1 MRLSKEKIE
10 LLKNKLPELYELVLN
25 VTSVLEGDLSYL
37 KKLSKDAVQKLEQN
51 DPSMLNTDLK
61 LAAIKTK
68 ASAIRDRLIQ
78 SIKDC
83 KSSLE
88 LTSNTSLADVLLSKE
103 FEEAITFDERFIA
116 SAVAT
121 AITKI
126 KY

>member
-25 VTSVLEGDLSYL
+25 VTSVLEGDLNYI
-37 KKLSKDAVQKLEQN
+37 KNLSKDAMQKLEQN

-68 ASAIRDRLIQ
+68 ASAIRERLTQVIQ
-78 SIKDC
+78 EC
-83 KSSLE
+83 KTSLE
-88 LTSNTSLADVLLSKE
+88 LPPNVSLSDVLLSKE
-103 FEEAITFDERFIA
+103 FEEALTFDEKFNA

-126 KY
+126 KH